1 MAEKIKIE
9 EMKFEQALSELE
21 KIVASLENQTAP
33 LDESLSLYEEGVL
46 LVKRCSQLLDQAQQK
61 VGILSR
67 NDAGEVVIKPFC
79 VDNNE

>member
-1 MAEKIKIE
+1 MAEKTKIE

-67 NDAGEVVIKPFC
+67 NDVGEVVIKPFC
-79 VDNNE
+79 VDNDE